1 MKRVPKA
8 KKPSTPR
15 KKTTAAKKTKT
26 LKKMSLADGKM
37 EVSKVRELEEILG
50 VDQMNVFRTNDIEV
64 FKENISEMSLSDL
77 QSLAAEAG
85 VFPGGNKMTL
95 KNRLEKEFIN
105 QEINYLIRT
114 KYNFIHYNPFPKV
127 KSSSIDEFKNDEEI
141 VTSLSKSY
149 LFCKIF
155 LIYKILSAS
164 VLVLINA
171 KSLSCAAFFFKYL
184 W

>member
-105 QEINYLIRT
+105 QT
-114 KYNFIHYNPFPKV
+114 KGRRFAAGPQKPIIDPKDP
-127 KSSSIDEFKNDEEI
+127 KFEELKKLM
-141 VTSLSKSY
+141 SEGL
-149 LFCKIF
+149 
-155 LIYKILSAS
+155 
-164 VLVLINA
+164 
-171 KSLSCAAFFFKYL
+171 
-184 W
+184 